1 MGGGAEWHGGEP
13 WGEGQTHRRTGLGEG
28 DPTDVDAKTMKSFE
42 SWDCVGSV
50 CAKDARW
57 HSAARP
63 ATAPAPGRPEENRPT
78 FAPIP

>member
-1 MGGGAEWHGGEP
+1 MGVKGKPTAGQASRGEI
-13 WGEGQTHRRTGLGEG
+13 RG

-63 ATAPAPGRPEENRPT
+63 ATISGEIRPGRSDRR
-78 FAPIP
+78 